1 MRHRRRCKVC
11 AHPERDAVEQDFL
24 CWRSPEKLA
33 GDYDIADHCSTYR
46 QVHSTGLYPCW
57 CQSIRAALETIL
69 ERSDKD

>member
-1 MRHRRRCKVC
+1 VRIPNATPSSKTS
-11 AHPERDAVEQDFL
+11 L
-24 CWRSPEKLA
+24 KLA

-69 ERSDKD
+69 ERSDED